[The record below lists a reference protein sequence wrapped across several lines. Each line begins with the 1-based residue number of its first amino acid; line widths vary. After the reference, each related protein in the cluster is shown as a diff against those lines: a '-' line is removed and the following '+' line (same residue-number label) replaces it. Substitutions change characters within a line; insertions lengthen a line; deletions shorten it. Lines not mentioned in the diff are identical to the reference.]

1 MNFQNSYMRMKQRER
16 LWKRLLEIFMAGQ
29 YSRITGQSLEG
40 LEPQC
45 LGSYPHTVWSLAASY
60 LISLCLNFLIHET
73 EFIMLLPHDCCEAR
87 LQYVKS
93 SGCRST
99 ACLLPLSRG
108 YFQSQLREQCQ
119 GSLKALSVLVCS
131 YTRTFFSFA
140 TSNSAGSVTGN
151 TSTVFSLL
159 NRFIHI

>member
-1 MNFQNSYMRMKQRER
+1 
-16 LWKRLLEIFMAGQ
+16 MAGQ

-87 LQYVKS
+87 LQYVKKE
-93 SGCRST
+93 
-99 ACLLPLSRG
+99 
-108 YFQSQLREQCQ
+108 LRM
-119 GSLKALSVLVCS
+119 
-131 YTRTFFSFA
+131 
-140 TSNSAGSVTGN
+140 
-151 TSTVFSLL
+151 
-159 NRFIHI
+159 

>member
-1 MNFQNSYMRMKQRER
+1 
-16 LWKRLLEIFMAGQ
+16 MAGQ

-108 YFQSQLREQCQ
+108 YF
-119 GSLKALSVLVCS
+119 
-131 YTRTFFSFA
+131 
-140 TSNSAGSVTGN
+140 
-151 TSTVFSLL
+151 
-159 NRFIHI
+159 